1 MQSRGQMRVR
11 AGGGN
16 HGDPVADD
24 ATDPDSVRRR
34 TGHHNHRLHAV
45 GWAGPARQRAGVVN
59 TDRAGTGAHE
69 VQGHRSRRAAQVG
82 QGDRAAGSIQEA
94 RVGGES
100 VLSLDGHDDLGLLL
114 AACCERV
121 VRTLLGTLGPAGYG
135 HLTSTQAITLLFI
148 GRGIDTVTQLA
159 ERTGLTSQAMSKICA
174 ALQADGLLDRQPH
187 TDDARSRRLALTVDG
202 RRLQNLL
209 DQAGAQAERAWAN
222 LVGTQTLQ
230 TVRAALA
237 AYAHSPEPATPTTQV
252 RLRFT

>member
-1 MQSRGQMRVR
+1 MSR
-11 AGGGN
+11 
-16 HGDPVADD
+16 
-24 ATDPDSVRRR
+24 
-34 TGHHNHRLHAV
+34 HNPPSSSPQPAP
-45 GWAGPARQRAGVVN
+45 GPAA
-59 TDRAGTGAHE
+59 
-69 VQGHRSRRAAQVG
+69 
-82 QGDRAAGSIQEA
+82 
-94 RVGGES
+94 
-100 VLSLDGHDDLGLLL
+100 LDDDLGVLL

-121 VRTLLGTLGPAGYG
+121 VRTLLATLGPAGYG

-159 ERTGLTSQAMSKICA
+159 ERTGLTTQAMSKICG

-187 TDDARSRRLALTVDG
+187 TDDARSRRLALTADG
-202 RRLQNLL
+202 RRLHQLL

-237 AYAHSPEPATPTTQV
+237 AYAHSPEPATSTTQV